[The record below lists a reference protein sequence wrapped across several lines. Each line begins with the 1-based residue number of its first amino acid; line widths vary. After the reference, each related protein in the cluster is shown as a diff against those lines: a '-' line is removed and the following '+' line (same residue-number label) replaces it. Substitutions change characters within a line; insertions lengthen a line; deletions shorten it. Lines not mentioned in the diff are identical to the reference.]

1 MEFFRAFMRAL
12 QRRRTL
18 PFLETFRSYS
28 ARFTPL
34 DWFVVSILGLIMA
47 LSAATMLAGVSL
59 ALTSEIPSRGGSYS
73 EGIVGSPRFVN
84 PILAV
89 SETDRD
95 LTMLIFSGLMRMKP
109 DGTLV
114 PDLAESYK
122 ISEDLL
128 TYTFTLKADAR
139 FQDGSRVTPEDVVFT
154 VRAAQ
159 NPDIKSPRRAD
170 WEGVDVVAT
179 DDHTV
184 VFTLQEPYALFLEN
198 TSLGIL
204 PKKLWEKITPEEFPF
219 TTLNTN
225 PIGSGPYDVV
235 SVRENNSG
243 IPVEFSL
250 RAFENGVRVPYITNF
265 LIRFY
270 TDEEALESALNKGEV
285 RAGSSVNPAVITR
298 DVQVYEA
305 IFGRVFGVFLNQSQ
319 NTLFTESAVREA
331 LNQALDKQQI
341 IDTVLSGYG
350 SELEGPLPPLTKDT
364 SPEEDSVSNHVEEAR
379 QILRDNGWEQG
390 EDGIFEKTTTVKG
403 KKETVRLAFSLTTSN
418 NPELK
423 QAAELT
429 AEAWKNLGAEV
440 TLKFFEQNDLTIEVI
455 RPRKYD
461 ALLFGEVVGRNP
473 DLFAFWHSS
482 QKNDPGLNIAL
493 YANSDVDK
501 NLEEARTEHDIR
513 LRRNN
518 LEEAADEISKDR
530 GAIFLYAPHFVY
542 LAPHEVAGIT
552 FGTIAVP
559 SDRFDSVH
567 EWYLST
573 ERVWPLFIFDI
584 KNLFN

>member
-1 MEFFRAFMRAL
+1 
-12 QRRRTL
+12 
-18 PFLETFRSYS
+18 
-28 ARFTPL
+28 
-34 DWFVVSILGLIMA
+34 
-47 LSAATMLAGVSL
+47 
-59 ALTSEIPSRGGSYS
+59 
-73 EGIVGSPRFVN
+73 
-84 PILAV
+84 
-89 SETDRD
+89 
-95 LTMLIFSGLMRMKP
+95 
-109 DGTLV
+109 
-114 PDLAESYK
+114 
-122 ISEDLL
+122 
-128 TYTFTLKADAR
+128 
-139 FQDGSRVTPEDVVFT
+139 VFT
-154 VRAAQ
+154 VRTAQ

-170 WEGVDVVAT
+170 WEGVNVVAT
-179 DDHTV
+179 DDRTV
-184 VFTLQEPYALFLEN
+184 VFTLSQPYALFLEN

-225 PIGSGPYDVV
+225 PVGSGPYDVV
-235 SVRENNSG
+235 SVRENSSG
-243 IPVEFSL
+243 IPVEFTL
-250 RAFENGVRVPYITNF
+250 RAFENGVRVPFITHF
-265 LIRFY
+265 VVRFY
-270 TDEEALESALNKGEV
+270 TDEEGLENALNKGEV
-285 RAGSSVNPAVITR
+285 RAGSSVNPAAITR
-298 DVQVYEA
+298 EVEIHEA
-305 IFGRVFGVFLNQSQ
+305 IFGRVFGVFLNQNQ
-319 NTLFTESAVREA
+319 NTLFAESAVREA
-331 LNQALDKQQI
+331 LNHSLDKKQI

-350 SELEGPLPPLTKDT
+350 SEIEGPLPPLTKDI
-364 SPEEDSVSNHVEEAR
+364 SPKENPESSRVEEAR
-379 QILRDNGWEQG
+379 EILRTNGWKEG
-390 EDGIFEKTTTVKG
+390 EDGIFEKTTTVKK

-429 AEAWKNLGAEV
+429 AETWKKLGAEV

-501 NLEEARTEHDIR
+501 KLEKARTEHDIK
-513 LRRNN
+513 LRRKN
-518 LEEAADEISKDR
+518 LEEAADEISEDR

-542 LAPHEVAGIT
+542 LAPREVAGVT

-573 ERVWPLFIFDI
+573 ERVWPIFMFDI
-584 KNLFN
+584 KNLFK